1 VLPFGDCRAMV
12 CVCLSFGFVR
22 SKSRTLAGADGS
34 MYLFPGNDLW
44 TNEN

>member
-1 VLPFGDCRAMV
+1 MLPLGEFRAMP
-12 CVCLSFGFVR
+12 LLEFGFVR